1 MTDAK
6 TTQSKVERVI
16 ERRDLEGLGK
26 QLEDYWTQDSDAY
39 SLREL
44 SDYFNKQV
52 LRSAIE
58 SASMRAVESNTEN
71 YYNILVGSDTNP
83 SERHQVRRTL
93 ERNGVD
99 PDEVQKDFVSHQ
111 TVHTYLRNHRD
122 VSRDREKSPEERRQ
136 AVKQRIDRLRG
147 RTEAVVKES
156 LNELARHDQLPIDE
170 FDTIVDFRVMDTTTG
185 ETRDLEEVLGDEG

>member
-93 ERNGVD
+93 KRNGVD

>member
-1 MTDAK
+1 
-6 TTQSKVERVI
+6 
-16 ERRDLEGLGK
+16 
-26 QLEDYWTQDSDAY
+26 
-39 SLREL
+39 
-44 SDYFNKQV
+44 
-52 LRSAIE
+52 
-58 SASMRAVESNTEN
+58 MRAVESNTEN

-93 ERNGVD
+93 KRNGVD